1 MIRFNRDLKVNYAV
15 VKKGHSHFTQGYMNT
30 KMKEFKQGKLVFFN
44 LSVVLFV
51 LELREIDFD
60 KKAINIEIERQV
72 EQSIAQIKK
81 QQKDFQHLRGIIPKQ
96 EVMQE

>member
-1 MIRFNRDLKVNYAV
+1 
-15 VKKGHSHFTQGYMNT
+15 MNT

-44 LSVVLFV
+44 SSVVLFV

-72 EQSIAQIKK
+72 EQSIA
-81 QQKDFQHLRGIIPKQ
+81 
-96 EVMQE
+96 